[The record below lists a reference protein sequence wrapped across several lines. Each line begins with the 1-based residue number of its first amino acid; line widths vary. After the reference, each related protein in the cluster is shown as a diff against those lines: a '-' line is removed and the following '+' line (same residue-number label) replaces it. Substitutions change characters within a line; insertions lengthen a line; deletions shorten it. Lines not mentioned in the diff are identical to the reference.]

1 MFDRLIKKFRIGAHS
16 TDGAYFSVLPW
27 RLPLSLEVSPC
38 LGEGVIDR
46 REMTAM
52 HLGKNRLFNVFR

>member
-1 MFDRLIKKFRIGAHS
+1 MNHPLETGATQKPESGRLKPALRG
-16 TDGAYFSVLPW
+16 
-27 RLPLSLEVSPC
+27 SPC
-38 LGEGVIDR
+38 LGEGVINR